1 MILMKKMVLQH
12 LYKVS
17 RGRRLA
23 VQTGYR
29 RSLAGSVMTVLVLI
43 GGLVW
48 MPLANAQQTPEAE
61 ASLPPQVA
69 ALLEQLQAQINAPT
83 LAPVAP
89 VSNQAQ
95 GLVDSLLIQLGL
107 RQPTLAPAAGGFNP
121 LAFLIPQTGLNAS
134 AFNPLAFL
142 QPTQNPQSVLSSLFA
157 APRMQ
162 PSTWGGGSAGGFGL
176 PFAGAAGFPGSKFN
190 LGSLLVSPLAT
201 LGAPIAQGALS
212 VSIPIAANWMIA
224 SVNPTTINTFYR
236 LMTQQGVGGMP
247 VGAAMLP
254 GAAPGFFG
262 GQASPL
268 SMPAGSGIPNP
279 LTWLPTL
286 LPGN

>member
-1 MILMKKMVLQH
+1 MSLMKEMVLQH

-17 RGRRLA
+17 RGWHLA

-29 RSLAGSVMTVLVLI
+29 WPPAGAGSAITALVLI
-43 GGLVW
+43 GGLLW
-48 MPLANAQQTPEAE
+48 MPLANAEQTSVTE
-61 ASLPPQVA
+61 ASLPPQIT
-69 ALLEQLQAQINAPT
+69 ALLAQLQAQIDAPAS
-83 LAPVAP
+83 APAP
-89 VSNQAQ
+89 SQAQ

-107 RQPTLAPAAGGFNP
+107 RQPTLAPTAGGFNP
-121 LAFLIPQTGLNAS
+121 LAFLAPQTGPSAS
-134 AFNPLAFL
+134 SFNPLAFL
-142 QPTQNPQSVLSSLFA
+142 QPTQNSQSVLSSLFA
-157 APRMQ
+157 ASRLQ
-162 PSTWGGGSAGGFGL
+162 PSTWGSGSAGGFGL
-176 PFAGAAGFPGSKFN
+176 PFAGGAGFPGSNFN
-190 LGSLLVSPLAT
+190 LGSSLVSPLAT

-254 GAAPGFFG
+254 GAAPGFFA

>member
-1 MILMKKMVLQH
+1 MILMKEMVLQH
-12 LYKVS
+12 LVKVS
-17 RGRRLA
+17 RGWRLA

-29 RSLAGSVMTVLVLI
+29 RPSVGSVMTVLVLI

-48 MPLANAQQTPEAE
+48 MPLANAEQTSVTE
-61 ASLPPQVA
+61 ASLPPQIT
-69 ALLEQLQAQINAPT
+69 ALLAQLQAQIDAP
-83 LAPVAP
+83 APATAP
-89 VSNQAQ
+89 SQAQ

-107 RQPTLAPAAGGFNP
+107 RQPTLAPTAGG
-121 LAFLIPQTGLNAS
+121 
-134 AFNPLAFL
+134 FNPLAFL
-142 QPTQNPQSVLSSLFA
+142 QPTQNSQSVLSSLFA
-157 APRMQ
+157 ASRLQ
-162 PSTWGGGSAGGFGL
+162 PSTWGSGSAGGFGL
-176 PFAGAAGFPGSKFN
+176 PFAGGAGFPGSNFN
-190 LGSLLVSPLAT
+190 LGSSLVSPLAT